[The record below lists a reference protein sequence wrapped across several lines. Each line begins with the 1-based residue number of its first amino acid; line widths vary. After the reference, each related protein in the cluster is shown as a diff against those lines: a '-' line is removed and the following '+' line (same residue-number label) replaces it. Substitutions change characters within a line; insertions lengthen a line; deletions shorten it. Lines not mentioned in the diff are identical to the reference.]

1 MSRSMHRLL
10 AATVGVVMI
19 AALMGNA
26 APAAAATHPPKVV
39 IVVGPVGEL
48 TDRYRAIGKSAAKE
62 AARWTSDVV
71 TVASPDATW
80 PAVRNALQGASIVV
94 YLGHGNGFPNPYRSE
109 PYPRTQNGLGL
120 NPVAGVDDDA
130 HQYFGEAFLSK
141 SVWLAPHAIVL
152 LSHLCYA
159 SGAGEPGD
167 PDPTI
172 DVARQRADNF
182 AAGWFATGA
191 QAVVADA
198 FGKPDEYIRRLF
210 TSGDSIERV
219 WRTATTNHGN
229 VMTLASSRTSNA
241 TVLLDPTRPNRSF
254 YRSLVWVPA
263 PSPARVLRPS
273 NAQTVVPPA
282 TEPVAPSLA
291 SLGVHVDV
299 PEVTPIDA
307 PGGLVASRPA
317 QLRLPMTVPKG
328 TALPADL
335 RIGVRWQPLDPPA
348 IGAIAPS
355 PDESAATAPAPA
367 AGASPAP
374 AAAKSP
380 APAAVKSPAPAATK
394 SPAPAG
400 TKPSAP
406 AAAKS
411 PAPAAAKAPA
421 PGAAKASAPAATGSP
436 APADGAAPSPDT
448 ATATAPAPAGAEPPA
463 IDPVAV
469 EQPGDVVASA
479 PATWKDGGLD
489 VAIDLPAAPGR
500 YRLTT
505 TILDAEDV
513 ALDAPTQALVAV
525 LIVQVSRPVSV
536 AYGLVSE
543 LSATAGAE
551 FMLPLRMANDGAL
564 PWSEPPLA
572 VTPWGGQVTH
582 VAPTIIVR
590 WLSLDALDAAAGF
603 TATAGPDLAPGDEAI
618 VPLTLTAPSETGW
631 YLLVVDLISPLHGSM
646 AAAGCPVAEARVLIQ
661 PVDPFHGHQETR

>member
-1 MSRSMHRLL
+1 MTMSRSVHRLL
-10 AATVGVVMI
+10 AAIVGVLMVV
-19 AALMGNA
+19 ALMGNA
-26 APAAAATHPPKVV
+26 APAAAASHPPKVV

-48 TDRYRAIGKSAAKE
+48 TDRYRAIGASSAKE

-94 YLGHGNGFPNPYRSE
+94 YLGHGNGFPSPYRSE

-130 HQYFGEAFLSK
+130 HQYFGESFLSK
-141 SVWLAPHAIVL
+141 SVRLAPHAIVL

-172 DVARQRADNF
+172 EVARQRADNF

-210 TSGDSIERV
+210 TSGDSIEQV

-229 VMTLASSRTSNA
+229 VMTLSSSRTSNA
-241 TVLLDPTRPNRSF
+241 TVLLDPTRPNRRY

-263 PSPARVLRPS
+263 PSPAHVLRAT
-273 NAQTVVPPA
+273 NAEAIVPPA
-282 TEPVAPSLA
+282 TQPVVPSLA

-299 PEVTPIDA
+299 PELIPIEA
-307 PGGLVASRPA
+307 RGGLVASRPA
-317 QLRLPMTVPKG
+317 QLRLPITVPKG
-328 TALPADL
+328 TALPGDM
-335 RIGVRWQPLDPPA
+335 RIGVRWQALDPPA
-348 IGAIAPS
+348 IGAVAPS
-355 PDESAATAPAPA
+355 PDHAVPTTPSPGAAAAATPSPDKAAATAPAPSA
-367 AGASPAP
+367 AESPAP
-374 AAAKSP
+374 AAAEPP
-380 APAAVKSPAPAATK
+380 APAA
-394 SPAPAG
+394 
-400 TKPSAP
+400 
-406 AAAKS
+406 
-411 PAPAAAKAPA
+411 
-421 PGAAKASAPAATGSP
+421 
-436 APADGAAPSPDT
+436 
-448 ATATAPAPAGAEPPA
+448 AEPPA
-463 IDPVAV
+463 IDLVAV

-489 VAIDLPAAPGR
+489 IAIDLPAAPGR

-525 LIVQVSRPVSV
+525 VIVRVSQPVSV

-543 LSATAGAE
+543 LSGTAGAALT
-551 FMLPLRMANDGAL
+551 LPLRVANDGAL
-564 PWSEPPLA
+564 PWSEPPRTQ
-572 VTPWGGQVTH
+572 TPWGHWVTH
-582 VAPTIIVR
+582 EQPTIIVR
-590 WLSLDALDAAAGF
+590 WLSLDAPNAGAGF
-603 TATAGPDLAPGDEAI
+603 IATAGPNLAPGDEAI
-618 VPLTLTAPSETGW
+618 VPLTLTAPSEPGS
-631 YLLVVDLISPLHGSM
+631 YLLVVDLMSPLHGSM

-661 PVDPFHGHQETR
+661 PVEPMLRHPEAR